1 METFRDKTV
10 EDVSELRELSEW
22 NTFTIALYG
31 ETNAGKSTLIE
42 TLRIQLGH
50 SEKLATQE
58 KFNALIKDLP
68 IDPNDLV
75 ALGPTIQTLEAKLAD
90 GQTQVQILEKDGRTK
105 SRCSIKSGG
114 PGNARQTEAA
124 GIHCMAKVRL
134 PV

>member
-1 METFRDKTV
+1 MLNKMDQPYDQVIAMVNRSLAEIPGKATVNGNFDLTAAIDHSRALLETFRDKTV

-58 KFNALIKDLP
+58 KFNALIKVFFL
-68 IDPNDLV
+68 
-75 ALGPTIQTLEAKLAD
+75 
-90 GQTQVQILEKDGRTK
+90 
-105 SRCSIKSGG
+105 
-114 PGNARQTEAA
+114 
-124 GIHCMAKVRL
+124 
-134 PV
+134 